1 MDPHDHIRFKSNDIM
16 LERAKHLDQTN
27 NTTRKY
33 RFGHHSECVDILKQN
48 SFITYKFAQ
57 IVRFPK
63 IYYTPAVSAKS
74 FTALVRN
81 RSRLPKIIKC
91 SLTHPVTIGK
101 RLSD

>member
-1 MDPHDHIRFKSNDIM
+1 MDPHIRFKSNDIM

-57 IVRFPK
+57 IVRFPREF
-63 IYYTPAVSAKS
+63 TPKFTTLQQSALS
-74 FTALVRN
+74 
-81 RSRLPKIIKC
+81 RSLHLCATDPDYPK
-91 SLTHPVTIGK
+91 L
-101 RLSD
+101 